1 MTTATAP
8 RTERAERTERPE
20 AYEEFT
26 RGPAPPPWWVPWL
39 VAASVAVLVIGV
51 GSYLVYGRGYFVP
64 SMMGRLNT
72 FPPVTGYY
80 QGEEVR
86 FVHTEASDLNVAAR
100 LTGMMRSQVVTVPE
114 LGQLPPSA
122 LAKVFVFTNGIRRES
137 PPRGPFGFQPDVFDS
152 VPGDPGYTPLRAV
165 NIVSWKKGVTPRLL
179 RSADQVRQAEVS
191 GEVTITEPGVVVN
204 MPILRWPTGSR

>member
-1 MTTATAP
+1 MTTTISP
-8 RTERAERTERPE
+8 DRTDRRASPERPE

-26 RGPAPPPWWVPWL
+26 PRVAPWWVPWL
-39 VAASVAVLVIGV
+39 VAVAVFALVVGV

-64 SMMGRLNT
+64 SMMGRGHV
-72 FPPVTGYY
+72 PPVTGYY
-80 QGEEVR
+80 QGDEVR
-86 FVHTEASDLNVAAR
+86 FIHTEASDLNVAAR

-122 LAKVFVFTNGIRRES
+122 LGKVFVFTNGIRRES

-179 RSADQVRQAEVS
+179 RSADQVRQAEVA